1 MKGDGEGES
10 GGTRKS
16 NFEKLNND
24 IKMTRREFIKASAAF
39 GAAVAGI
46 PYNLTDLSDIF
57 LKRDGELVIYPIIH
71 EYKHDFAG
79 EYKQSKL
86 PFKRLICF
94 RAWGCNWNCRWCP
107 TKFSILK
114 DMMPITMSI
123 DQITELLLNFGNDTE
138 TMAAITGG
146 EPLIQKGEVLKSI
159 KSLKTNTNYRVM
171 LLTNGS
177 LIDEEFLENANELG
191 LDGIDISFYCLDD
204 EWHKWYTGYSN
215 KDTIKALKLLT
226 ERFKGLVVVTIVLF
240 SNIDI
245 ATLKNMCKFL
255 FRINSDF
262 VIKLRCPSI
271 PRHEKGECERHKR
284 QKAEEILLHF
294 VRRMD
299 RNFYFSKQINSIE
312 YLIKGRENGHMDLV
326 KIHEW
331 TTIKKERSYERI
343 KTIEKGGDEVWLK
356 TS

>member
-1 MKGDGEGES
+1 MILLKLV
-10 GGTRKS
+10 
-16 NFEKLNND
+16 EKLND
-24 IKMTRREFIKASAAF
+24 IKMNGCTFIRRSATF
-39 GAAVAGI
+39 GAADAGT
-46 PYNLTDLSDIF
+46 PYNLIDITDLVFKEDW
-57 LKRDGELVIYPIIH
+57 ELMIYPIIH
-71 EYKHDFAG
+71 EFKHDFAG

-94 RAWGCNWNCRWCP
+94 KPWGCNWNCRWCP

-138 TMAAITGG
+138 TMAAISGG
-146 EPLIQKGEVLKSI
+146 EPLIQKEEVLKSI
-159 KSLKTNTNYRVM
+159 KSLKMNTNYRVM

-177 LIDEEFLENANELG
+177 RIDEEFIENANNLD

-204 EWHKWYTGYSN
+204 EWHRCYTGYSN
-215 KDTIKALKLLT
+215 KETINALKLLT

-245 ATLKNMCKFL
+245 ATLKSMCKFL
-255 FRINSDF
+255 SEMNPDF

-271 PRHEKGECERHKR
+271 PSHEKEECERHKR

-294 VRRMD
+294 VKRMD
-299 RNFYFSKQINSIE
+299 RNFYFSKQINSIQ
-312 YLIKGRENGHMDLV
+312 YLIKGGENGHMDLV
-326 KIHEW
+326 KNYEW

-356 TS
+356 TT